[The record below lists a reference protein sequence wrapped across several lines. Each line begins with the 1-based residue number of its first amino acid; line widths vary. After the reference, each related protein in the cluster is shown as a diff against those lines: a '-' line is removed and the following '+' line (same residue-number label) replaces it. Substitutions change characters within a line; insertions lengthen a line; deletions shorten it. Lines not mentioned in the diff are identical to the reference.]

1 MIDRLRCLAF
11 GLLFAVIGLI
21 HPNSAIE
28 MMMQSIDKAYDEVFP
43 QRLSKSIVSIKV
55 PKKNKI

>member
-11 GLLFAVIGLI
+11 GLLCAVIGLI

-28 MMMQSIDKAYDEVFP
+28 MMMQSIDKAYDAVFP
-43 QRLSKSIVSIKV
+43 QRLLKRQRKTKS
-55 PKKNKI
+55 N